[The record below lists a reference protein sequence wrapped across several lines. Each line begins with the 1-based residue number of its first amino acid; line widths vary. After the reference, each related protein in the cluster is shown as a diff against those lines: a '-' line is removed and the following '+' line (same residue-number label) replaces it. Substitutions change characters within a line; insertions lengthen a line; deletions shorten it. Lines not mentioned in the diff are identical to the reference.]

1 MKSKHIAQVII
12 FIGLGIVML
21 LGLNYLLQ
29 PAWMEWNN
37 YDTTRGFYEE
47 PENTIETIFLGAST
61 TVNGYIPMELYDNY
75 GLCTYNLGTELQPML
90 ASYYWLEEVNRLHG
104 DSLKNV
110 VLDVTMLRRVPQD
123 AYYQKAL
130 DGMRLS
136 DIKVQA
142 LSDFRQGSDDV
153 LSYMFPLISYHS
165 RWSSLEKSDFEKIY
179 YEINHGTRGYNFVID
194 NLLEQKDASDIA
206 LPEYYV
212 KNETSIAELNRE
224 SLYYLKK
231 IMDLCTENNLKLV
244 LVKTPGIGV
253 WSDADHNAVERIA
266 EENQLYFADFNYDPL
281 YSQIGYNQASDS
293 VDGYHLNYY
302 GARKLTDWF
311 GKFLVEEC
319 NGTDIHEDVRYA
331 FMKQESAEY
340 EIYISRVLK
349 LRDSRNITDYLSA
362 ALNDENNTIF
372 ITVRDDAAG
381 HLSEEQREYFNAV
394 GLTELASIEFRDSYI
409 GIIEDGRVAYEQVDH
424 LNDHAEVLLN
434 LEKVT
439 MNELVDLS
447 LERNEKETDLTISY
461 SFVIG
466 GETVVSLQSG
476 GSYLGNI
483 SSCKIGDTEYSPAR
497 RGLNIVVYDRK
508 RKKVLD
514 QVVFDTCV
522 ESQGYS
528 RNFEQE
534 LQTAEQEQTSFDEL
548 PEVLQELVQYNKK
561 CEAKK
566 QAVDSKSEVHD
577 NIIDFLKEYFDRENT
592 MIFLS
597 AKDEAA
603 AGIRESARKK
613 LQRMNLLQLAEID
626 YMDSY
631 IGIVIDGEVV
641 YEKRDHGKQP
651 ITQKG
656 IGYVLTS
663 AGMESGNLSSIM
675 IDGQEYSPA
684 GRGINIVVYDTE
696 TERVICSVNFDTY
709 EIVVE

>member
-1 MKSKHIAQVII
+1 MTA

-29 PAWMEWNN
+29 PAWMGWNN
-37 YDTTRGFYEE
+37 YDTIHGFYEE

-61 TVNGYIPMELYDNY
+61 TVNGYIPMELYENY
-75 GLCTYNLGTELQPML
+75 GLCAYNLGTEQQPML
-90 ASYYWLEEVNRLHG
+90 ASYYWLEEVNRLHK

-110 VLDVTMLRRVPQD
+110 VLDVTMLRRIPQD
-123 AYYQKAL
+123 AFYRKAL

-153 LSYMFPLISYHS
+153 LLYMFPVISYHS

-179 YEINHGTRGYNFVID
+179 YEVNHGTRGYNFAIG
-194 NLLEQKDASDIA
+194 NLLEQEDVSDIA
-206 LPEYYV
+206 VPEYYV
-212 KNETSIAELNRE
+212 KDETSIAALNKE

-231 IMDLCTENNLKLV
+231 IIDFCNENNLNLV

-253 WSDADHNAVERIA
+253 WNDAEHNAVERVA
-266 EENQLYFADFNYDPL
+266 DENQLYFADFNYDPL
-281 YSQIGYNQASDS
+281 YSQMGYNQATDS
-293 VDGYHLNYY
+293 VDSNHLNYY

-311 GKFLVEEC
+311 GRFLVEEC
-319 NGTDIHEDVRYA
+319 NGTDIRGDAKYA
-331 FMKQESAEY
+331 FMEQESVEY
-340 EIYISRVLK
+340 HTYVSRVLE
-349 LRDSRNITDYLSA
+349 LRNSRNITDYLSVA
-362 ALNDENNTIF
+362 MSDENNVIF
-372 ITVRDDAAG
+372 ITARDDAAG
-381 HLSEEQREYFNAV
+381 NLAEEQREYFSAA
-394 GLTELASIEFRDSYI
+394 GLEGLASIEFRDSYI
-409 GIIEDGRVAYEQVDH
+409 GVIEKGKVVYEQVDH
-424 LNDHAEVLLN
+424 MSDHAEVLPD
-434 LEKVT
+434 LEKEN
-439 MNELVDLS
+439 MNEMTNLS
-447 LERNEKETDLTISY
+447 LERNEEKTDLAISY

-483 SSCKIGDTEYSPAR
+483 SSCKIGNKEYSPAR
-497 RGLNIVVYDRK
+497 RGLNIVVYNRK
-508 RKKVLD
+508 RKQVLD
-514 QVVFDTCV
+514 QAVFDTCV

-528 RNFEQE
+528 RNLELE
-534 LQTAEQEQTSFDEL
+534 LQTAEQEQTSLEEL

-561 CEAKK
+561 CKVKK
-566 QAVDSKSEVHD
+566 QAVDLKSEGYD

-592 MIFLS
+592 LIFLS
-597 AKDEAA
+597 AKDEAST
-603 AGIRESARKK
+603 GIRKSARKK
-613 LQRMNLLQLAEID
+613 LRSMDLSELSELE

-641 YEKRDHGKQP
+641 YEKRDHGNQP

-656 IGYVLTS
+656 VGYVLTS

-675 IDGQEYSPA
+675 INGQEYSPA

-696 TERVICSVNFDTY
+696 AERVICSVNFDTY